1 MTKADFDFID
11 EQRNADLLD
20 AMADIAHEQEQAMR
34 ESLQSE
40 WLLIENNNKFVGF
53 TVINQEEDDW
63 DGIEEISNEERY
75 ACDLYNEMYVHSYDD
90 D

>member
-20 AMADIAHEQEQAMR
+20 AMADIAYEQEQAMR

-63 DGIEEISNEERY
+63 IG
-75 ACDLYNEMYVHSYDD
+75 VDD
-90 D
+90 DK